1 MSDREIN
8 LELDDL
14 CVLYPREKCAKLV
27 EDIGHHF
34 AVTVAAVL
42 TPGRFEAVL
51 GMHKLGAKVIA
62 FYKNTA
68 HKELITT
75 NFLKYMFEASQQE
88 DCPFFL
94 SRAMIIE
101 KKGLEPDPATAE
113 PAKAE
118 NDDPKGESD
127 NDEEAGESEEPDEED
142 EEEEEDEDEEG
153 EGEELEGE
161 EEGKVEPPA
170 KKPKVNKKPAAK
182 D

>member
-14 CVLYPREKCAKLV
+14 CDLYPREKCAKLV

-62 FYKNTA
+62 FYKNA
-68 HKELITT
+68 PHKDLITA
-75 NFLKYMFEASQQE
+75 NFLKYMYEASQQE

-101 KKGLEPDPATAE
+101 KKGLEPDPAIAE
-113 PAKAE
+113 PEPTPKAE
-118 NDDPKGESD
+118 NDDANGEDD
-127 NDEEAGESEEPDEED
+127 NDEEAGDSEEPEEEQEEGEEEEELD
-142 EEEEEDEDEEG
+142 EEEEDAKD
-153 EGEELEGE
+153 
-161 EEGKVEPPA
+161 EPPA
-170 KKPKVNKKPAAK
+170 KKPRVNKKPAAK